1 MVPKKIY
8 LAIIFQE
15 IKNWNGG
22 FNYYCSLI
30 TILKLINFDKN
41 FKYII
46 FIGKKNTIFLKKKL
60 KINKKYIFSSSV
72 FEKISL
78 LKIISKI
85 LELIFKRD
93 VLLDYILKKRGIT
106 ILSHFFIKINEIKTI
121 PWIPDLQHKYLKNL
135 FSSEEINNRDKI
147 INNYLTSC
155 SDIIVSSKDT
165 KNSIKKFYRI
175 KNNTIHVLNFIP
187 QINFNYIYR
196 SPIIPRKFG
205 IFENYIYVPN
215 QFWAHKNHEIIVKA
229 ALELKKKNFFIK
241 FILSGYEK
249 DYRNKNY
256 FNNIKKL
263 ITSLDVNNYFEYLGQ
278 VSRKD
283 LLNLIYHAQIIIN
296 PSKFEGWSTTVEEA
310 KILNKR
316 LLLSNIPVHNEQINE
331 NCVLFSTKDEHDL
344 ATKIIKTLNQNFPSL
359 DLDYLLKNYLANRK
373 KFAHQ
378 YLNILKEVS
387 LK

>member
-1 MVPKKIY
+1 MVPNKIF

-15 IKNWNGG
+15 IKNWQGG

-30 TILKLINFDKN
+30 SILKFIKFDKS

-46 FIGKKNTIFLKKKL
+46 FTSKENAFFLKTQL
-60 KINKKYIFSSSV
+60 KINKKNIFSSSL
-72 FEKISL
+72 FKKISL
-78 LKIISKI
+78 LKIISKF
-85 LELIFKRD
+85 LQLIFKRD
-93 VLLDYILKKRGIT
+93 VLLDYILKKKQIT
-106 ILSHFFIKINEIKTI
+106 TVSHFFIKTKKIKVV
-121 PWIPDLQHKYLKNL
+121 PWIPDLQHKYLKDF

-147 INNYLTSC
+147 IKNYLVNC
-155 SDIIVSSKDT
+155 RDIIVSSKDT
-165 KNSIKKFYRI
+165 KSSLENFFNV
-175 KNNTIHVLNFIP
+175 KNNNIHVLNFIP
-187 QINFNYIYR
+187 HINFNYIFK

-205 IFENYIYVPN
+205 IFKNYIYIPN
-215 QFWAHKNHEIIVKA
+215 HFWVHKNHEIIVKA

-241 FILSGYEK
+241 LIFSGYEK

-256 FNNIKKL
+256 LNNIKKL
-263 ITSLDVNNYFEYLGQ
+263 ITSFGVNNYFEYLGQ

-283 LLNLIYHAQIIIN
+283 LLNLIYHSQIIIN

-331 NCVLFSTKDEHDL
+331 NSVLFSTNDEQDL
-344 ATKIIKTLNQNFPSL
+344 ATKIVKILNQNFPSL
-359 DLDYLLKNYLANRK
+359 DLDQLSENYAANRK

-378 YLNILKEVS
+378 YLNIIKEVS